1 MELTT
6 GAADNEGASLPK
18 REPIQASSEELDGD
32 NTEQEQAKELIRNEL
47 AAEEGE
53 AAEAGKTEDKAS
65 SASED
70 DDPSSSKK

>member
-53 AAEAGKTEDKAS
+53 ARKKARQRT
-65 SASED
+65 
-70 DDPSSSKK
+70 KRCH